1 MGAVF
6 QRMYVLR
13 VVLAVALLA
22 EALPVALRAGQEGT
36 STVESVR
43 FDVAGDLIRIYYDLN
58 APIDKVHAV
67 RLMLRRESDIVFLY
81 HPLNLTGDVGTI
93 VFPGQRRRIV
103 WDFTKEFPEGL
114 SGDDYYFIVEAEN
127 IEPESMSSWIWI
139 GGGAAV
145 VVVVGIILLSKG
157 SDPTPPVPVPVVFPL
172 PPSRPP
178 N

>member
-1 MGAVF
+1 MVAVF

-13 VVLAVALLA
+13 MVLAAALLV
-22 EALPVALRAGQEGT
+22 EALPAALWAQQDGRA
-36 STVESVR
+36 TVENVR
-43 FDVAGDLIRIYYDLN
+43 FEVAGDLIRIYYDLN

-103 WDFTKEFPEGL
+103 WDFTKEFPDGL
-114 SGDDYYFIVEAEN
+114 SGGDYYFIVEAEY
-127 IEPESMSSWIWI
+127 IEPERMSPWIWV

-145 VVVVGIILLSKG
+145 VAGVVGIILLSPK
-157 SDPTPPVPVPVVFPL
+157 SETPPPTPVPTGFPQ
-172 PPSRPP
+172 PPSRP

>member
-1 MGAVF
+1 MVAVF
-6 QRMYVLR
+6 QRMYMLR
-13 VVLAVALLA
+13 VVLAAALLA
-22 EALPVALRAGQEGT
+22 EALPPALWAGREDT
-36 STVESVR
+36 ATVENVR
-43 FDVAGDLIRIYYDLN
+43 FEVAGDLIRIHYDLN

-114 SGDDYYFIVEAEN
+114 SGDDYYFIVDAEY
-127 IEPESMSSWIWI
+127 IEPERMSPWIWV

-145 VVVVGIILLSKG
+145 VGGVVGIILLSKG
-157 SDPTPPVPVPVVFPL
+157 SDTPPPTPGPVGFPL
-172 PPSRPP
+172 PPSRP